1 MLINDACSFFCA
13 PLMSSTHSKIFL
25 IASNQPPNTLLLIL
39 KTRFLFSTYWCMWA
53 PASDFPQLF
62 IENQLLQFLSNHSLQ
77 FKASTMFSKA
87 LRYNF
92 IISENRNLQ
101 QELNYLKL
109 SLLARGYFLEMINEN
124 IQKTTNHTRHTII
137 HKPKSSK
144 KKTAL
149 TYFP

>member
-1 MLINDACSFFCA
+1 
-13 PLMSSTHSKIFL
+13 
-25 IASNQPPNTLLLIL
+25 
-39 KTRFLFSTYWCMWA
+39 MWA

-144 KKTAL
+144 KKK
-149 TYFP
+149 PP